1 MERSEGQCPDDDGLL
16 DPPHPTLPH
25 KKKERKKEKARD
37 MSNHSNKRSVQH
49 ISGMTL
55 PQKREIHSSEW
66 RLLIGEP
73 KVTKKRPGE
82 DGGW

>member
-1 MERSEGQCPDDDGLL
+1 
-16 DPPHPTLPH
+16 
-25 KKKERKKEKARD
+25 

-82 DGGW
+82 DGEGEGDGGGCGDGGQCELLSRLLC